1 MFVESRDKTLI
12 EISVQYQGPKNQTKA
27 PAIIIA
33 HPYGPLGGNYITV
46 CLNFRG
52 CGKSQ
57 GRTSWTGMPE
67 REDYS
72 SVIDFIL
79 DQHEDY
85 KNLNFPQVN
94 SLIICGYS
102 FGAMI
107 ANSIECTRVP
117 CSYLLVSFCLGV
129 TWALATIK
137 SSFFKT
143 PVSDRF
149 KVLCIFGDHDQFTST
164 SRYQKWSNHQNITC
178 LKVPEADHFWFGLEH
193 TLINHVDHWLLTL

>member
-33 HPYGPLGGNYITV
+33 HPYGPLGGSMNNNVVCALQDHFLSLDYITV

-94 SLIICGYS
+94 SLIICVRLIYKKKKKEKKILSVLLGLFIWCDDCKLY
-102 FGAMI
+102 
-107 ANSIECTRVP
+107 RVYP
-117 CSYLLVSFCLGV
+117 CSMFLFISQFLSWRHLGFSDHQILLF
-129 TWALATIK
+129 
-137 SSFFKT
+137 
-143 PVSDRF
+143 
-149 KVLCIFGDHDQFTST
+149 
-164 SRYQKWSNHQNITC
+164 QNPS
-178 LKVPEADHFWFGLEH
+178 V
-193 TLINHVDHWLLTL
+193 